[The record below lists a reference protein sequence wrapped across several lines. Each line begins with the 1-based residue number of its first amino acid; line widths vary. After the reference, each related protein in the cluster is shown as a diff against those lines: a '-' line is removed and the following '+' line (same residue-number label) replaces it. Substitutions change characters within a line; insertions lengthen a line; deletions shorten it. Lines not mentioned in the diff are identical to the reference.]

1 MGAGLFLFD
10 ECLVLARDATHAGV
24 DVLDVILHRGD
35 HVFEG
40 EFALVKMKSI
50 CLIVVFDSVERGL
63 VSILEDA
70 IKVGVLWIFRDFRV
84 GVAVLLR
91 WRVAELISLF
101 LYLLYL
107 YLSLRLVGLYLFVY
121 VF

>member
-1 MGAGLFLFD
+1 MGARLFLLD
-10 ECLVLARDATHAGV
+10 ECLVLACDATHTGV
-24 DVLDVILHRGD
+24 NVLDVILHRGD
-35 HVFEG
+35 HVFES

-70 IKVGVLWIFRDFRV
+70 IKVGVLWIFRDFRS

-91 WRVAELISLF
+91 WRVAELISLL

-107 YLSLRLVGLYLFVY
+107 YLSLRLVGLYLFV
-121 VF
+121 